1 MKTGTTV
8 AADTTMGVLRAIT
21 WLREMGRSIQAAKM
35 ERELLYADRIGQNP
49 TLNQDSGRCIERI
62 QRIGTLD

>member
-35 ERELLYADRIGQNP
+35 ERELLYATALDRIP
-49 TLNQDSGRCIERI
+49 H
-62 QRIGTLD
+62 